1 MVRIPLASKYL
12 LLVAAS
18 AASLEAVLII
28 EPSPTRL
35 IGR

>member
-1 MVRIPLASKYL
+1 MVHIPLASKYL

-28 EPSPTRL
+28 EPSPARL
-35 IGR
+35 IRR